1 MKAQTIETHAHS
13 HKGHGAAH
21 GQDSQNGNNHAHDH
35 GDHSPLKASAHATFH
50 CLIGCFLGDAVG
62 VGLGVAFGLGTV
74 LTIACGTFF
83 AYIFG
88 FALALIPI
96 MKSMGFT
103 LKEAMRVVWLGEAIS
118 IASMEIAMNT
128 VDYMIGGVQAASLSQ
143 PTFWIGLAA
152 AAPVGFL
159 AAWPVNHW
167 MLKKEIKAHH

>member
-1 MKAQTIETHAHS
+1 MNAKTIETHGDTG
-13 HKGHGAAH
+13 KGHDAAAK
-21 GQDSQNGNNHAHDH
+21 QDSQNGHNHAHDH

-62 VGLGVAFGLGTV
+62 VTLGVTLGLGTAM
-74 LTIACGTFF
+74 TIASGVVF

-96 MKSMGFT
+96 MKSMGLT

-118 IASMEIAMNT
+118 IGAMEVAING
-128 VDYMIGGVQAASLSQ
+128 VDYMIGGVQAASIGQ
-143 PTFWIGLAA
+143 PVFWIGLAA
-152 AAPVGFL
+152 AAPAGFL

-167 MLKKEIKAHH
+167 MLKKEIKTHH